1 MTFRIEK
8 DSLGTIEVSNQKYW
22 GAQTERSKINFKI
35 GKKDSMPIEII
46 YGLAYIKK
54 AAAITN
60 SELGFLSKK
69 KKKIITKVCDEI
81 LEGKLN
87 NNFPLVIWQTGSGTQ
102 TNININE
109 VISNRAHVL
118 SGKKLGEG
126 ISSINPNDDVNK
138 SQSYNDAFTTALYIA
153 SYKILIEKTIP
164 GIKKLRNYLKLKS
177 FDYKNIIK
185 IGRTHLD
192 PSLGQEFSA
201 YVSQLDKVIK
211 ELKNIINN
219 ILELAIVN
227 VNCLFSLKVVNYISN
242 LTGFEFKTA
251 KNKFSDSHETIVITH
266 GILKN
271 LAISLFKISNDMMSY
286 VIGDGE
292 IIIPSPSGKINP
304 TQCEALCMVSIK
316 VIGNDTTISI
326 ASGSGVC
333 KPVIG
338 SNFLE
343 SAKLIGEAC
352 FSFSKNCISGIN
364 PNLPRIKK
372 LLNQSLNEFNIQNII

>member
-8 DSLGTIEVSNQKYW
+8 DSLGTIEVSNKKYW

-60 SELGFLSKK
+60 YELGFLSKK
-69 KKKIITKVCDEI
+69 KKKILTKVCDEI

-126 ISSINPNDDVNK
+126 NTNEDVNK
-138 SQSYNDAFTTALYIA
+138 SQSYAFTTAMQIA

-164 GIKKLRNYLKLKS
+164 GIKKLRNSLKLKS

-185 IGRTHLD
+185 IGRTH

-219 ILELAIVN
+219 ILELAIG
-227 VNCLFSLKVVNYISN
+227 NCLFSLKVVNYISN

-251 KNKFSDSHETIVITH
+251 KNKFSALYSHETIVITH

-271 LAISLFKISNDMMSY
+271 LAISLFKISNDIIMMSS

-292 IIIPSPSGKINP
+292 IIIPSPSGKINH
-304 TQCEALCMVSIK
+304 TQCEAFCMVSIK

-326 ASGSGVC
+326 ASSSGVW

-372 LLNQSLNEFNIQNII
+372 LLNQSLN

>member
-8 DSLGTIEVSNQKYW
+8 DSLGTIEVSNKKYW

-35 GKKDSMPIEII
+35 GKKYSMPIEII
-46 YGLAYIKK
+46 SGLAYLKK

-60 SELGFLSKK
+60 YELGFLSKK

-87 NNFPLVIWQTGSGTQ
+87 NNFPLVIWQTGSQ

-126 ISSINPNDDVNK
+126 ISSINPNDVNK
-138 SQSYNDAFTTALYIA
+138 SQSSNDAFSTAMNIT

-164 GIKKLRNYLKLKS
+164 GIKKLRNSLKLKS

-185 IGRTHLD
+185 IGITHLLEA

-227 VNCLFSLKVVNYISN
+227 CRFALKVVNYISN

-251 KNKFSDSHETIVITH
+251 KNKFSALFSHETIVITH

-271 LAISLFKISNDMMSY
+271 LAISLFKISNDIRMMSS

-292 IIIPSPSGKINP
+292 IIIPSSSGKINS
-304 TQCEALCMVSIK
+304 TQCEAFCMVSIK
-316 VIGNDTTISI
+316 VIGNDTTISL

-333 KPVIG
+333 KPFIG

-364 PNLPRIKK
+364 PNIPRIKK
-372 LLNQSLNEFNIQNII
+372 LLNQSLNLI

>member
-8 DSLGTIEVSNQKYW
+8 DSLGTIEVSNKKYW

-35 GKKDSMPIEII
+35 GKKYSMPIEII
-46 YGLAYIKK
+46 SGLAYLKK

-60 SELGFLSKK
+60 YELGFLSKK

-87 NNFPLVIWQTGSGTQ
+87 NNFPLVIWQTGSQ

-138 SQSYNDAFTTALYIA
+138 SQSSNDAFTTAMQIT

-164 GIKKLRNYLKLKS
+164 GIKKLRNSLKLKS
-177 FDYKNIIK
+177 FDYKNIRK
-185 IGRTHLD
+185 IGITHLLD
-192 PSLGQEFSA
+192 APYLGQEFSA

-219 ILELAIVN
+219 ILELAIG
-227 VNCLFSLKVVNYISN
+227 NCRFALKVVNYISN

-251 KNKFSDSHETIVITH
+251 KNKFSALSSHETIVITH

-271 LAISLFKISNDMMSY
+271 LAISLFKISNDIRMMSS

-292 IIIPSPSGKINP
+292 IIIPSSSGKINS
-304 TQCEALCMVSIK
+304 TQCEAFCMVSIK
-316 VIGNDTTISI
+316 VIGNDTTISL
-326 ASGSGVC
+326 ASGSGVW

-364 PNLPRIKK
+364 PNIPRIKK
-372 LLNQSLNEFNIQNII
+372 LLNQSLNLI

>member
-8 DSLGTIEVSNQKYW
+8 DSNQNYW

-35 GKKDSMPIEII
+35 GSMPIEIL
-46 YGLAYIKK
+46 YGLAYLKK

-60 SELGFLSKK
+60 YELGFLSKK

-102 TNININE
+102 TNINE

-118 SGKKLGEG
+118 SGNKLGEG
-126 ISSINPNDDVNK
+126 IYYINPNDDVNK
-138 SQSYNDAFTTALYIA
+138 SQSSNDAFKTAMQIA

-164 GIKKLRNYLKLKS
+164 GIKKFRNSLKLKS
-177 FDYKNIIK
+177 FDSKNIRK
-185 IGRTHLD
+185 IGITHLMD
-192 PSLGQEFSA
+192 APTLGQEFSA

-219 ILELAIVN
+219 ILELAIGN
-227 VNCLFSLKVVNYISN
+227 LRFDLKVVNYISN
-242 LTGFEFKTA
+242 LTGFEFQTA
-251 KNKFSDSHETIVITH
+251 KNKFSALYSHETIVITH

-271 LAISLFKISNDMMSY
+271 LAIYLFKISNDIRMMSS

-316 VIGNDTTISI
+316 VIGNDTTISL
-326 ASGSGVC
+326 AGAYCSGVC
-333 KPVIG
+333 QPVIG
-338 SNFLE
+338 SNFFE

-364 PNLPRIKK
+364 PNIPRIKK
-372 LLNQSLNEFNIQNII
+372 LLNQSLNLI

>member
-8 DSLGTIEVSNQKYW
+8 DSNKNFW

-35 GKKDSMPIEII
+35 GSMPIEII
-46 YGLAYIKK
+46 YGLAYLKK

-60 SELGFLSKK
+60 SELGFLSKN

-109 VISNRAHVL
+109 VISNRAPVL
-118 SGKKLGEG
+118 SGQKLGEG
-126 ISSINPNDDVNK
+126 ISYINPNE
-138 SQSYNDAFTTALYIA
+138 DAFKTAMHIA

-164 GIKKLRNYLKLKS
+164 GIKKLRNSLKLKS

-185 IGRTHLD
+185 IGRTHLLD
-192 PSLGQEFSA
+192 APTLGQEFSA

-219 ILELAIVN
+219 ILELAIG
-227 VNCLFSLKVVNYISN
+227 NCRFDLKVVNYISN

-251 KNKFSDSHETIVITH
+251 KNKFSALSSYETIVITH

-271 LAISLFKISNDMMSY
+271 LAISLFKISNDIRMMSS

-292 IIIPSPSGKINP
+292 IIIPSPSEKINP
-304 TQCEALCMVSIK
+304 SQCEALCMVSIK
-316 VIGNDTTISI
+316 VIGNDTTISLAG
-326 ASGSGVC
+326 ASCSGVC
-333 KPVIG
+333 QPVIG

-364 PNLPRIKK
+364 PNIPRIKK
-372 LLNQSLNEFNIQNII
+372 LLKNLI

>member
-8 DSLGTIEVSNQKYW
+8 DSLGTIEVSNKKYW

-35 GKKDSMPIEII
+35 GKKYSMPIEII
-46 YGLAYIKK
+46 SGLAYLKK

-60 SELGFLSKK
+60 YELGFLSKK

-126 ISSINPNDDVNK
+126 ISSINPNEDVNK
-138 SQSYNDAFTTALYIA
+138 SQSSNDAFTTAMHIA

-164 GIKKLRNYLKLKS
+164 GIKKLRNSLKLKS
-177 FDYKNIIK
+177 FDYKNILK
-185 IGRTHLD
+185 IGITH
-192 PSLGQEFSA
+192 SLGQEFSA

-219 ILELAIVN
+219 ILELAIG
-227 VNCLFSLKVVNYISN
+227 NCRFDLKVVNYISN

-251 KNKFSDSHETIVITH
+251 KNKFSALSSHETIVITH

-271 LAISLFKISNDMMSY
+271 LAISIFKISNDIRMMSS

-292 IIIPSPSGKINP
+292 IIIPSGKINP

-316 VIGNDTTISI
+316 VIGNDTTISL

-364 PNLPRIKK
+364 PNIPRIKK
-372 LLNQSLNEFNIQNII
+372 LLNQSLNLI

>member
-8 DSLGTIEVSNQKYW
+8 DSLGTIEVSNKKYW

-35 GKKDSMPIEII
+35 GKKYSMPIEII

-126 ISSINPNDDVNK
+126 ISYNEYVNK
-138 SQSYNDAFTTALYIA
+138 SQSYNDAFKTAMHIA

-164 GIKKLRNYLKLKS
+164 GIKKLRNSLKLKS

-185 IGRTHLD
+185 IGRTP

-227 VNCLFSLKVVNYISN
+227 CRLVNYISN

-251 KNKFSDSHETIVITH
+251 KNKFSALSSHETIVITH

-271 LAISLFKISNDMMSY
+271 LAISLFKISNDIRMMSS

-292 IIIPSPSGKINP
+292 IIIPSGKINP

-316 VIGNDTTISI
+316 VIGNDTTISL

-352 FSFSKNCISGIN
+352 FSFSKNCISVIN
-364 PNLPRIKK
+364 PNIPRIKK
-372 LLNQSLNEFNIQNII
+372 LLNDLNEFNIKNII

>member
-1 MTFRIEK
+1 MRIEK
-8 DSLGTIEVSNQKYW
+8 DSLGTIEVSNKKYW

-35 GKKDSMPIEII
+35 GKKYSMPIEII
-46 YGLAYIKK
+46 SGLAYLKK

-60 SELGFLSKK
+60 YELGFLSKK

-87 NNFPLVIWQTGSGTQ
+87 NNFPLVIWQTGSQ

-126 ISSINPNDDVNK
+126 ISSINPNEDVNK
-138 SQSYNDAFTTALYIA
+138 SQSSNDAFTTAMHIT

-164 GIKKLRNYLKLKS
+164 GIKKLRNSLKLKS
-177 FDYKNIIK
+177 FDYKNILK
-185 IGRTHLD
+185 IGITHLLD
-192 PSLGQEFSA
+192 TPSLGQEFSA

-227 VNCLFSLKVVNYISN
+227 CRFDLKVVNYISN

-251 KNKFSDSHETIVITH
+251 KNKLSSHETIVITH

-271 LAISLFKISNDMMSY
+271 LAISLFKISNDIRMMSS

-292 IIIPSPSGKINP
+292 IPSSSGKINS

-316 VIGNDTTISI
+316 VIGNDTTISL

-364 PNLPRIKK
+364 PNIPRIKK
-372 LLNQSLNEFNIQNII
+372 LLNQSLNLI

>member
-8 DSLGTIEVSNQKYW
+8 DSLGTIEVSNKKYW
-22 GAQTERSKINFKI
+22 GAQTERSKIHFKI
-35 GKKDSMPIEII
+35 GKKYSMPIEII
-46 YGLAYIKK
+46 YGLAYLKK

-60 SELGFLSKK
+60 YELGFLSKK

-126 ISSINPNDDVNK
+126 ISYINHNEDGNK
-138 SQSYNDAFTTALYIA
+138 SQYDAFKTAMHIA

-164 GIKKLRNYLKLKS
+164 GIKKLRNSLKLKS
-177 FDYKNIIK
+177 FDYKNIRK
-185 IGRTHLD
+185 IGITP

-227 VNCLFSLKVVNYISN
+227 CRLVNYISN

-251 KNKFSDSHETIVITH
+251 KNKFSALSSHETIVITH

-271 LAISLFKISNDMMSY
+271 LAISLFKISNDIRMMSS

-292 IIIPSPSGKINP
+292 IIIPSGKINP

-316 VIGNDTTISI
+316 VIGNDTTISL

-364 PNLPRIKK
+364 PNIPRIKK
-372 LLNQSLNEFNIQNII
+372 LLNDLNEFNIKNII

>member
-8 DSLGTIEVSNQKYW
+8 DSLGTIEVSNKKYW

-35 GKKDSMPIEII
+35 GKKYSMPIEII
-46 YGLAYIKK
+46 SGLAYLKK

-60 SELGFLSKK
+60 YELGFLSKK

-87 NNFPLVIWQTGSGTQ
+87 NNFPLVIWQTGSQ

-126 ISSINPNDDVNK
+126 ISSINPNEDVNK
-138 SQSYNDAFTTALYIA
+138 SQSSNDAFPTAMHIT

-164 GIKKLRNYLKLKS
+164 GIKKLRNSLKLKS
-177 FDYKNIIK
+177 FDYKNLIK
-185 IGRTHLD
+185 IGITHLLD
-192 PSLGQEFSA
+192 VPSLGQEFSA

-227 VNCLFSLKVVNYISN
+227 CRFDLKVVNYISN

-251 KNKFSDSHETIVITH
+251 KNKFSAHETIVITH

-271 LAISLFKISNDMMSY
+271 LAISLFKISNDIRMMSS

-292 IIIPSPSGKINP
+292 IIIPSSSGKINS

-316 VIGNDTTISI
+316 VIGNDTTISL

-364 PNLPRIKK
+364 PNIPRIKK
-372 LLNQSLNEFNIQNII
+372 LLNQSLNLI

>member
-8 DSLGTIEVSNQKYW
+8 DSLGTIEVSNKKYW

-35 GKKDSMPIEII
+35 GKKYSMPIEII
-46 YGLAYIKK
+46 SGLAYLKK

-60 SELGFLSKK
+60 YELGFLSKK

-126 ISSINPNDDVNK
+126 ISYINPNEDVNK
-138 SQSYNDAFTTALYIA
+138 SQSSNDAFPTAMHIA

-164 GIKKLRNYLKLKS
+164 GIKKLRNSLKLKS

-185 IGRTHLD
+185 IGRTHLA

-219 ILELAIVN
+219 ILELA
-227 VNCLFSLKVVNYISN
+227 CRFDFDLKVVNYISN

-251 KNKFSDSHETIVITH
+251 KNKLSSHETIVITH

-271 LAISLFKISNDMMSY
+271 LAISLFKISNDIRMMSS

-304 TQCEALCMVSIK
+304 IQCEAFCMVSIK
-316 VIGNDTTISI
+316 VIGNDTTISL

-364 PNLPRIKK
+364 PNIPRIKK
-372 LLNQSLNEFNIQNII
+372 LLNQSLNLI

>member
-8 DSLGTIEVSNQKYW
+8 DSLGTIEVSNKKYW

-35 GKKDSMPIEII
+35 GKKYSMPIEII
-46 YGLAYIKK
+46 SGLAYLKK

-60 SELGFLSKK
+60 YELGFLSKK

-87 NNFPLVIWQTGSGTQ
+87 NNFPLVIWQTGSQ

-138 SQSYNDAFTTALYIA
+138 SQSSNDAFTTAMQIT

-164 GIKKLRNYLKLKS
+164 GIKKLRNSLKLKS
-177 FDYKNIIK
+177 FDYKNIRK
-185 IGRTHLD
+185 IGITHLLD
-192 PSLGQEFSA
+192 APDLGQEFSA

-219 ILELAIVN
+219 ILELAIG
-227 VNCLFSLKVVNYISN
+227 NCRFALKVVNYISN

-251 KNKFSDSHETIVITH
+251 KNKFSALSSQETIVITH

-271 LAISLFKISNDMMSY
+271 LAISLFKISNDIRMMSS

-292 IIIPSPSGKINP
+292 IIIPSSSGKINS
-304 TQCEALCMVSIK
+304 TQCEAFCMVSIK
-316 VIGNDTTISI
+316 VIGNDTTISL
-326 ASGSGVC
+326 ASGSGVW

-364 PNLPRIKK
+364 PNIPRIKK
-372 LLNQSLNEFNIQNII
+372 LLNQSLNLI

>member
-1 MTFRIEK
+1 M
-8 DSLGTIEVSNQKYW
+8 
-22 GAQTERSKINFKI
+22 
-35 GKKDSMPIEII
+35 
-46 YGLAYIKK
+46 
-54 AAAITN
+54 
-60 SELGFLSKK
+60 
-69 KKKIITKVCDEI
+69 ITKVCDEI

-87 NNFPLVIWQTGSGTQ
+87 NNFPLVIWQTGSL

-126 ISSINPNDDVNK
+126 ISSINPNDVNK
-138 SQSYNDAFTTALYIA
+138 SQSSNDAFSTAMNIT

-164 GIKKLRNYLKLKS
+164 GIKKLRNSLKLKS

-185 IGRTHLD
+185 IGITHLLEA

-219 ILELAIVN
+219 ILELAIG
-227 VNCLFSLKVVNYISN
+227 NCRFTLKVVNYISN

-251 KNKFSDSHETIVITH
+251 KNKFSALFSHETIVITH

-271 LAISLFKISNDMMSY
+271 LAISLFKISNDIRMMSS

-292 IIIPSPSGKINP
+292 IIIPSSSGKINS
-304 TQCEALCMVSIK
+304 TQCEAFCMVSIK
-316 VIGNDTTISI
+316 VIGNDTTISL

-333 KPVIG
+333 KPFIG

-364 PNLPRIKK
+364 PNIPRIKK
-372 LLNQSLNEFNIQNII
+372 LLNQSLNLI

>member
-8 DSLGTIEVSNQKYW
+8 DSLGTIEVSNKKYW
-22 GAQTERSKINFKI
+22 GAQTERSKIHFKI
-35 GKKDSMPIEII
+35 GKKYSMPIEII
-46 YGLAYIKK
+46 YGLAYLKK

-60 SELGFLSKK
+60 YELGFLSKK
-69 KKKIITKVCDEI
+69 KKQIITKVCDEI
-81 LEGKLN
+81 LEGKLK

-126 ISSINPNDDVNK
+126 ISSINPNEDVNK
-138 SQSYNDAFTTALYIA
+138 SQSSNDALTTAMHIA

-164 GIKKLRNYLKLKS
+164 GIKKFRNSLKLKS
-177 FDYKNIIK
+177 FDYKNLLK
-185 IGRTHLD
+185 IGRTHLMD
-192 PSLGQEFSA
+192 APSIGQEFSA

-219 ILELAIVN
+219 ILELAIG
-227 VNCLFSLKVVNYISN
+227 NCLFDLKVVNSISN

-251 KNKFSDSHETIVITH
+251 KNKFSAFSSHETIVITH

-271 LAISLFKISNDMMSY
+271 LAISLFKISNDIRMMSS

-304 TQCEALCMVSIK
+304 TQCEAFCMVSIK
-316 VIGNDTTISI
+316 VIGNDTTISL

-364 PNLPRIKK
+364 PNIPRLKK
-372 LLNQSLNEFNIQNII
+372 LLNQSLNLI

>member
-35 GKKDSMPIEII
+35 GKKYSMPIEII
-46 YGLAYIKK
+46 SGLAYIKK

-60 SELGFLSKK
+60 YELGFLSKK

-87 NNFPLVIWQTGSGTQ
+87 NNFPLVIWQTGSQ

-138 SQSYNDAFTTALYIA
+138 SQSSNDAFTTAMHIT

-164 GIKKLRNYLKLKS
+164 GIKKLRNSLKLKS

-185 IGRTHLD
+185 IGITHLLD
-192 PSLGQEFSA
+192 APSLGQEFSA

-227 VNCLFSLKVVNYISN
+227 CRFDLKVVNYISN

-251 KNKFSDSHETIVITH
+251 KNKFSSSHETIVITH

-271 LAISLFKISNDMMSY
+271 LAISLFKISNDIIMMSS

-292 IIIPSPSGKINP
+292 IIIPSSSGKINS

-316 VIGNDTTISI
+316 VIGNDTTISL

-364 PNLPRIKK
+364 PNIPRIKK
-372 LLNQSLNEFNIQNII
+372 LLNQSLNLI

>member
-8 DSLGTIEVSNQKYW
+8 DSLGTIEVSNKKYW

-35 GKKDSMPIEII
+35 GKKYSMPIEII
-46 YGLAYIKK
+46 SGLAYLKK

-60 SELGFLSKK
+60 YELGFLSKK

-126 ISSINPNDDVNK
+126 ISYINPNEDVNK
-138 SQSYNDAFTTALYIA
+138 SQSSNDAFTTAMHIA

-164 GIKKLRNYLKLKS
+164 GIKKLRNSLKLKS

-185 IGRTHLD
+185 IGRTHLA

-219 ILELAIVN
+219 ILELA
-227 VNCLFSLKVVNYISN
+227 CRFDLKVVNYISN

-251 KNKFSDSHETIVITH
+251 KNKLSSHETIVITH

-271 LAISLFKISNDMMSY
+271 LAISLFKISNDIRMMSS

-304 TQCEALCMVSIK
+304 IQCEAFCMVSIK
-316 VIGNDTTISI
+316 VIGNDTTISL

-364 PNLPRIKK
+364 PNIPRIKK
-372 LLNQSLNEFNIQNII
+372 LLNQSLNLI